1 MDSKNDF
8 TQDDYEFIESRIDY
22 QFKNRDLLLQA
33 FVRKSYSVEND
44 CESNEVL
51 EFIGNDV
58 LGFIITKILT
68 AELCCRQSDSADFD
82 ISKHYD
88 ELISDETENGFTQ
101 YKKKFVERKWLAK
114 RVDKLG
120 LNRYLILGKGDRINN
135 VHQMDS
141 VKEDLFEAILGA
153 VAVDSGWDI
162 EKLET
167 VVRKMILI
175 LHICLVLIKVILS
188 SFRHGIIKN
197 LVKVQNTSSTMVLEK
212 NILPTQ
218 ISL

>member
-82 ISKHYD
+82 IS
-88 ELISDETENGFTQ
+88 F
-101 YKKKFVERKWLAK
+101 
-114 RVDKLG
+114 
-120 LNRYLILGKGDRINN
+120 
-135 VHQMDS
+135 
-141 VKEDLFEAILGA
+141 
-153 VAVDSGWDI
+153 
-162 EKLET
+162 
-167 VVRKMILI
+167 
-175 LHICLVLIKVILS
+175 
-188 SFRHGIIKN
+188 
-197 LVKVQNTSSTMVLEK
+197 
-212 NILPTQ
+212 
-218 ISL
+218 

>member
-82 ISKHYD
+82 SYKHYD

-141 VKEDLFEAILGA
+141 VKEDLFEAIIGA
-153 VAVDSGWDI
+153 VAIDSKWD
-162 EKLET
+162 EKILTT
-167 VVRKMILI
+167 VVDRMLDPEYYFENGFEDNINYVQ
-175 LHICLVLIKVILS
+175 LVQEWCRQPFYPYQDIYLR
-188 SFRHGIIKN
+188 F
-197 LVKVQNTSSTMVLEK
+197 E
-212 NILPTQ
+212 
-218 ISL
+218 